1 MMPLPPARPHRPA
14 SGEPMSLPPVEEFLL
29 LASVHTNLLLEGQE
43 PQLDAVLDVLVPRL
57 SRPVTTWSQGILVPG
72 VDRGTLIVPKVDRL
86 DDDQQRQLV
95 HWLEKTAGSVRVIAT
110 TSVSLFALV
119 QRGSFLDRLYY
130 LLNIIRLE
138 FPAHLP

>member
-1 MMPLPPARPHRPA
+1 MLPHPGQTTHRPA
-14 SGEPMSLPPVEEFLL
+14 KGEPMSLPSIEEFLL

-43 PQLDAVLDVLVPRL
+43 PQFEAVLVALAPRL

-72 VDRGTLIVPKVDRL
+72 EDPGTLIVPKVDRL
-86 DDDQQRQLV
+86 DDDQQQQLV
-95 HWLEKTAGSVRVIAT
+95 RWLEKTGGSVRVIAT

-138 FPAHLP
+138 LPA